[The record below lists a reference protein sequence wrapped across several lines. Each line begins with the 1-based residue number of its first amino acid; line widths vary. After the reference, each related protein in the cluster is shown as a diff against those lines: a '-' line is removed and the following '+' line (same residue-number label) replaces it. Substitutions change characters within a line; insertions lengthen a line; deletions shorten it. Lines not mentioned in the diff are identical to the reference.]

1 MSKAIRYIIF
11 LVLLQTVTS
20 LFPLFAQQPVSVSG
34 IVKDSITG
42 EALPFVSVYFD
53 GSTIGA
59 MTDDNGA
66 FSLSNN
72 QGYYKLSAVYLG
84 YDTKTIELKP
94 GSTTDNL
101 TILLK
106 PTAYEISEVVVKPK
120 RERYSRKNN
129 PAVELIRQV
138 IAHKDDNRIESK
150 PEYQT
155 EIYEKLSLSLDDFNP
170 NLDKNK
176 FLRKFKFIKN
186 YLDTSE
192 FNGKPILTVSVRENL
207 SDFYYRKSP
216 KTEKTIVKAKRMQ
229 GVDKAI
235 DDGGGITS
243 NLEEI
248 FKSVNIF
255 DNNITILL
263 NRFVSP
269 LSSTLATTYYHYYI
283 MDTLDVEGDRCV
295 DLAFVPANSESYGFT
310 GRLYIMLDG
319 SYAVKKVRLD
329 TPANI
334 NLNWVDKLRIEQAFR
349 SAFAALGDSSNVIPP
364 MSLPLEEVS
373 YSQVGASVGTKLDPS
388 YGAYVF
394 HEGLDFIVPRGTEVL
409 AAAAGVVSRVENSK
423 KFGRTVEITHAGGYK
438 TVYAHLETVSVRR
451 GEKVS
456 RLEAIGTVGMTGKA
470 FAPHLHYEVRQG
482 EFTLDPVHYLFAS
495 VDAEEY
501 ANMLYMAVNTMQS
514 MD

>member
-1 MSKAIRYIIF
+1 M
-11 LVLLQTVTS
+11 
-20 LFPLFAQQPVSVSG
+20 
-34 IVKDSITG
+34 
-42 EALPFVSVYFD
+42 
-53 GSTIGA
+53 
-59 MTDDNGA
+59 
-66 FSLSNN
+66 
-72 QGYYKLSAVYLG
+72 G

-334 NLNWVDKLRIEQAFR
+334 NLNWVDKLRIEQAFKQMPDSTWVIDRENTYARTLMPISTWSKGRNSFMPTSSGRMKTTR
-349 SAFAALGDSSNVIPP
+349 S
-364 MSLPLEEVS
+364 
-373 YSQVGASVGTKLDPS
+373 T
-388 YGAYVF
+388 
-394 HEGLDFIVPRGTEVL
+394 
-409 AAAAGVVSRVENSK
+409 SK
-423 KFGRTVEITHAGGYK
+423 
-438 TVYAHLETVSVRR
+438 
-451 GEKVS
+451 
-456 RLEAIGTVGMTGKA
+456 TGIR
-470 FAPHLHYEVRQG
+470 FSG
-482 EFTLDPVHYLFAS
+482 C
-495 VDAEEY
+495 
-501 ANMLYMAVNTMQS
+501 
-514 MD
+514 